1 MQCVVLNLYLIFVV
15 LDMTELLDVVRP
27 MISELLTK
35 GLES

>member
-15 LDMTELLDVVRP
+15 LDMTELLGAVRP

-35 GLES
+35 GLE